1 MKKVLYIVFISLLLP
16 IAKKI
21 NAGPMVGYSSKMEVA
36 LWIQTTS
43 ECDVKFIYWDKTKP
57 DIILETETFKTDKQS
72 GFTATLIADKV
83 ISGSEYFYQ
92 PIVDGNKIE
101 FEYSLEFK
109 TQKHWEYRT
118 NPPDFSFAFGV
129 VLILMKKI
137 KTDQE
142 KVMGEIILYILQYS
156 KKTRFDDMAW

>member
-1 MKKVLYIVFISLLLP
+1 
-16 IAKKI
+16 
-21 NAGPMVGYSSKMEVA
+21 MVGYSSKMEVA

-43 ECDVKFIYWDKTKP
+43 ECDVKFIYWDKIKP

-92 PIVDGNKIE
+92 PIVDGKKIE

-109 TQKHWEYRT
+109 TQNIGNIEQIHPILVLLLE
-118 NPPDFSFAFGV
+118 V

-142 KVMGEIILYILQYS
+142 KLWGRLFYIFFNTR